1 MMNGEEYTYTI
12 GSGNVYMDAGLPDAE
27 ECFVRTEL
35 LYYIRSEIKRRGLTE
50 IEAANLL
57 GVLPEEIHSLLEWHK
72 LHFSFERVLQM
83 MARLEVD
90 IAISCQPVQSPRL
103 GHVTICLPQSA

>member
-1 MMNGEEYTYTI
+1 MNSEEYTYTV

-27 ECFVRTEL
+27 ERLARAEL

-50 IEAANLL
+50 IEAADIL

-72 LHFSFERVLQM
+72 MRFSFEHVFQM
-83 MARLEVD
+83 MAKLGVD
-90 IAISCQPVQSPRL
+90 VAISCQHVQAPRL
-103 GHVTICLPQSA
+103 GHVTISLPQSA